1 MQIYMHR
8 DNYYETVMIFP
19 HVIIIGVYRSPAVPV
34 QQWCYALNEVLSL
47 SCSQS
52 NIVIGDFN
60 INWLDESNRIFL
72 QSIS

>member
-47 SCSQS
+47 S
-52 NIVIGDFN
+52 
-60 INWLDESNRIFL
+60 W
-72 QSIS
+72 